1 MAQSMGGYVSQA
13 FMRLF
18 SDGVAASRPLDRS
31 CYAAIELWALKH
43 VKGIYRAIP
52 WKSFSVGLSV
62 LTVMAMKAWQ
72 RMVDQQAAG

>member
-52 WKSFSVGLSV
+52 WKSFPFFHVRLLLCHFSQFQLGC
-62 LTVMAMKAWQ
+62 
-72 RMVDQQAAG
+72 RF